1 MQKKASHLYRTFLNG
16 NVPADS
22 IRIRNL
28 LIKKPL
34 HEKPFILTYTKYLGQ
49 IKRHSQ
55 AAGKIHTGMNKMK
68 KLIPAFLIIMF
79 YTSAFASYDRALELY
94 KNGFYKDSLKEIAAE
109 LDIKKDMDPDFPNYR
124 LRFLAAHNHWKLG
137 NLEYASIHF
146 KKCIDMNQSVDPY
159 IDLALMYL
167 DKGKLAD
174 ADSYAQKGLKKEKN
188 PMFYYILGETSLKRR
203 NDWRAKEMF
212 EAANALDQDNY
223 ACYNGLGIALMN
235 LKKYGD
241 ADTAF
246 STALSLA
253 PDSPEVLNN
262 MAVCLEKQGKN
273 KEALEVIT
281 KAALTAPED
290 KATAANLN
298 RIKGKAR

>member
-1 MQKKASHLYRTFLNG
+1 
-16 NVPADS
+16 
-22 IRIRNL
+22 
-28 LIKKPL
+28 
-34 HEKPFILTYTKYLGQ
+34 
-49 IKRHSQ
+49 
-55 AAGKIHTGMNKMK
+55 MK
-68 KLIPAFLIIMF
+68 KLIPALLIIMF
-79 YTSAFASYDRALELY
+79 SSSAFASYDRALELY
-94 KNGFYKDSLKEIAAE
+94 KNGSWKDSLKEIASE
-109 LDIKKDMDPDFPNYR
+109 LDIKKDMAPGFPNYR

-137 NLEYASIHF
+137 NLESASIHF
-146 KKCIDMNQSVDPY
+146 KKCIEMDQSADPY

-212 EAANALDQDNY
+212 EAANALDQENY
-223 ACYNGLGIALMN
+223 ASYNGLGIALMN
-235 LKKYGD
+235 LKKYGE

-273 KEALEVIT
+273 KEALETIT
-281 KAALTAPED
+281 KAKQLVPGD
-290 KATAANLN
+290 KATEANLN
-298 RIKGKAR
+298 RIKAKVR